1 MMGGVALIGAG
12 PGDPG
17 LLTIAGANALHLA
30 TAIVHDALVSEA
42 VLAQAGPHV
51 PRYDVG
57 KRAGHHAVTQD
68 EINVLLVSL
77 ARAGHTVA
85 RLKGGDPYVFGRGGE
100 EGEALAQAGIPFR
113 VIPGVSSA
121 IAVPALAGIPIT
133 YRGLAASVGIVTA
146 HRMDGAGA
154 PDWDALAKMHTLIV
168 LMGAERVAELA
179 QRLVAAGR
187 NLQTPIACIQSGTLP
202 EQREVIATLAD
213 VAERVQ
219 AAGLGSP
226 MTIVVGEVVRVR
238 DRMGLG
244 AGARL
249 GNAASQAA
257 ND

>member
-1 MMGGVALIGAG
+1 MIGGVVLIGAG

-17 LLTIAGANALHLA
+17 LLTIAGAEALRLA
-30 TAIVHDALVSEA
+30 TAVVHDALVSEA

-57 KRAGHHAVTQD
+57 KRAGQHAVTQD
-68 EINVLLVSL
+68 EINALLVSL

-154 PDWDALAKMHTLIV
+154 PD
-168 LMGAERVAELA
+168 
-179 QRLVAAGR
+179 
-187 NLQTPIACIQSGTLP
+187 
-202 EQREVIATLAD
+202 
-213 VAERVQ
+213 
-219 AAGLGSP
+219 
-226 MTIVVGEVVRVR
+226 
-238 DRMGLG
+238 
-244 AGARL
+244 
-249 GNAASQAA
+249 
-257 ND
+257 